1 MELNLKNKKALI
13 TGSSKGIGFQIA
25 AILAKEGA
33 HVVLN
38 ARSAADIE
46 TAKKKIL
53 AETPSAQV
61 SGVAS
66 DVGTEDGIQKLIR
79 EIPDV
84 DILVNN
90 AGFFEP
96 RPFAEIR
103 REDWQKMFDTN
114 VLSGAELTQY
124 YLPRMIKRNQGRV
137 FFISSES
144 ALNIPVEM
152 VHYGMSK
159 TAQLAVARG
168 AAELCKSTN
177 VTVNSVL
184 PGPTMSEGVE
194 EFVKA
199 LATQQKK
206 SVDQAAKD
214 FIKDHRPSSINQ
226 RFATPEEIANVVVF
240 LSSEKAAMIN
250 GASVRVDGGVVKTI

>member
-1 MELNLKNKKALI
+1 MELNLVGKRVLV
-13 TGSSKGIGFQIA
+13 TGSSKGIGFDIA
-25 AILAKEGA
+25 ALFVKEKA

-38 ARSAADIE
+38 ARSTGDLE
-46 TAKKKIL
+46 QAKSKLTKL
-53 AETPSAQV
+53 APEARVLT
-61 SGVAS
+61 VAC
-66 DVGTEDGIQKLIR
+66 DVGTEEGVQKLIR
-79 EIPDV
+79 EVPDV

-90 AGFFEP
+90 AGIFEP
-96 RPFAEIR
+96 RAFAEIR
-103 REDWQKMFDTN
+103 REDWQKMFNTN
-114 VLSGAELTQY
+114 VLSGAQLTQH
-124 YLPRMIKRNQGRV
+124 YLPRMIRRNYGRV
-137 FFISSES
+137 LFISSES

-168 AAELCKSTN
+168 AAELCKSTK

-194 EFVKA
+194 QFVKD
-199 LATQQKK
+199 LATQQNK
-206 SVDQAAKD
+206 SLDEAAKD
-214 FIKDHRPSSINQ
+214 FIKDNRPSSINQ

-250 GASVRVDGGVVKTI
+250 GSSIRVDGGVVKSI